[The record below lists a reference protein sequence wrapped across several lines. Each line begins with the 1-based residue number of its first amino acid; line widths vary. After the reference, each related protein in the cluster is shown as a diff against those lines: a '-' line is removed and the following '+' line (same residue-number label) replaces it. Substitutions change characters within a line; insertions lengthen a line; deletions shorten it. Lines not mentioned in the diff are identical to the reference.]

1 MARLKW
7 LGHAAWLI
15 ELDGKK
21 VLIDPFISQNP
32 VAPVKL
38 DQLEKVDY
46 VVVTH
51 DHFDHI
57 GDAFEVCRRFD
68 ALFVGIYELKV
79 KAEQNGVSRTFGANV
94 GGTFN
99 ADGLRVTLTPAVHSG
114 NPTGVVLHGEEAV
127 IYHAGDT
134 AVFGDMRL
142 IGQLYRPD
150 VALLPIGSLYT
161 MGPSEAAV
169 AASLIRPK
177 VVIPMHYNT
186 FDAIKQDPME
196 FVRLVKAK
204 AKGVK
209 VVVLNPGEVHEYSRK
224 KARK

>member
-38 DQLEKVDY
+38 DQLERVDY

-51 DHFDHI
+51 DHFDHV
-57 GDAFEVCRRFD
+57 GDAFEVCKMFD

-79 KAEQNGVSRTFGANV
+79 KAEQNGVRRTFGANV

-99 ADGLRVTLTPAVHSG
+99 ADGLRVTLTPAIHSG

-134 AVFGDMRL
+134 ALFGDMRL

-150 VALLPIGSLYT
+150 VALLPIGSLFT
-161 MGPSEAAV
+161 MGPVEAAV

-177 VVIPMHYNT
+177 VIVPMHYNT
-186 FDAIKQDPME
+186 FDAIRQDPRE
-196 FVRLVKAK
+196 FERLVRAR

-209 VVVLNPGEVHEYSRK
+209 VVVLSPGEAYEYSRK
-224 KARK
+224 RAKR